1 MTAGDVVHEV
11 LWTGAD
17 GDEIACVEKRLV
29 LGENLAEFD
38 QVLRDLFEDAIL
50 MGVDETALRRLLATR
65 IDRLASP
72 LRR

>member
-1 MTAGDVVHEV
+1 MEADASAV
-11 LWTGAD
+11 LWTDRGGA
-17 GDEIACVEKRLV
+17 EIACVEKRLV
-29 LGENLAEFD
+29 LTENLAEFD

-50 MGVDETALRRLLATR
+50 MGVDETAMRRLLAAR